1 MGKKDLTKAA
11 GMEHQ
16 GRQAAGPQPGLFPR
30 SCVPSFLNR
39 AGAGRSKGPQNGS
52 SPLFSDVPELAWV
65 KDREGRFISASA
77 AFAGACG
84 LGHRELIGKTDWEL
98 WPRKLAARYAR
109 RDEKVLGTG
118 LPDRAVSA
126 AADGGGRRTEVIRA
140 PLFGRDGRMLGTL
153 GIARDISAHE
163 RAAGQLRQVARKVI
177 RAREDEKKRISNFL
191 HDELGSLIMLLNS
204 SLALARQEALKG
216 GPAAAAARIEEA
228 KKTAHGLAGALRRLC
243 FDIRPPAMGVSGLA
257 GAVAELADR
266 TERCTEVKVRCDL
279 RLPGE
284 KKLDGLVKIMA
295 YRIVQEALNNAVKHS
310 GARSVKI
317 ALRCAGG
324 KLKFSVS
331 DDGKGFDADAAG
343 ARDRHPTLGLSIMRE
358 EAESMCAALSVESAP
373 GFGTVVKGEFP
384 PGPAQ
389 GGE

>member
-1 MGKKDLTKAA
+1 MGKKDLNNAA
-11 GMEHQ
+11 EAEHR
-16 GRQAAGPQPGLFPR
+16 GRLAAGPQPGLFPR
-30 SCVPSFLNR
+30 SCVRSFLNR
-39 AGAGRSKGPQNGS
+39 AGAGRSGRPLNGG

-98 WPRKLAARYAR
+98 WPRKLAARHAR
-109 RDEKVLGTG
+109 RDAKVLSSG

-126 AADGGGRRTEVIRA
+126 AADDGGRRTEVIRA
-140 PLFGRDGRMLGTL
+140 PLFGRDGRVLGTL

-204 SLALARQEALKG
+204 SLALARQEAAEG
-216 GPAAAAARIEEA
+216 GPAAAARIEEA
-228 KKTAHGLAGALRRLC
+228 KKAARELAGTLRRLC

-257 GAVAELADR
+257 GAVTELADR
-266 TERCTEVKVRCDL
+266 TQRCTEVKVRCDL
-279 RLPGE
+279 GLSGE

-343 ARDRHPTLGLSIMRE
+343 AGDRHPTLGLSIMRE

-384 PGPAQ
+384 PGPAR